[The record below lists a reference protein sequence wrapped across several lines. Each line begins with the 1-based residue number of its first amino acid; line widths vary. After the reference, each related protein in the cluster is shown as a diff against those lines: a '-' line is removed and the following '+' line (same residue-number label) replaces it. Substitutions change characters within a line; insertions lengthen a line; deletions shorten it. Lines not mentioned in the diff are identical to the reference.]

1 MTPRNLRTRIEK
13 LEASR
18 KHTDEMLVVW
28 RLPGADIESALA
40 NASYV
45 PGDRV
50 ICLEWYGDGPPPSP
64 RWCRDSRSL
73 SKEENDSI
81 ETMVNCALDASPKR
95 EQLTGTERRGSD
107 VDLSSYSEQDLD
119 YILFG
124 VPDGM
129 MIRKSPSSR
138 SAPK

>member
-18 KHTDEMLVVW
+18 KHIDELLVVW

-40 NASYV
+40 NVSYM

-81 ETMVNCALDASPKR
+81 ETMVNRALDALPRR
-95 EQLTGTERRGSD
+95 EQLARTERRGSD
-107 VDLSSYSEQDLD
+107 VDLSSYSDQDLD

-129 MIRKSPSSR
+129 MFRKSPSS
-138 SAPK
+138 

>member
-1 MTPRNLRTRIEK
+1 MTTRNLRTRIKK

-18 KHTDEMLVVW
+18 KHIDEMLVVW
-28 RLPGADIESALA
+28 RLPGADIESAFA
-40 NASYV
+40 NVSYM

-73 SKEENDSI
+73 SKEEKDSMEI
-81 ETMVNCALDASPKR
+81 MINRTLDTLPER
-95 EQLTGTERRGSD
+95 EQLARTERRGSD

-119 YILFG
+119 YLLFG

-129 MIRKSPSSR
+129 MIRKSPSPR

>member
-1 MTPRNLRTRIEK
+1 MTPRNLRARIK
-13 LEASR
+13 KVEASR
-18 KHTDEMLVVW
+18 KHIDEMLVVW
-28 RLPGADIESALA
+28 RLPGADIEPALA
-40 NASYV
+40 NANYV

-64 RWCRDSRSL
+64 RWCRDTRSL
-73 SKEENDSI
+73 SKEETDSMEI
-81 ETMVNCALDASPKR
+81 MVNRVLDALPKR
-95 EQLTGTERRGSD
+95 EQLAGTERRGSD

-124 VPDGM
+124 VPDGL
-129 MIRKSPSSR
+129 MIRKSPSSP